1 MKNIA
6 TFLKPYKL
14 AIIIA
19 YALTFI
25 ELITELLF
33 PFFLGMIID
42 QGIIPQNMDVIIFWG
57 SIMLGLSVFTFL
69 MGIINSYFASHVG
82 NSYAYDVRAKLFAM
96 IQQFTFEQLSKF
108 PTSGL
113 VTRFTNDVR
122 QVQNTIFMALRI
134 MAKAPFMIIG
144 GVIMAFIVNVKLA
157 AIFLITV
164 PILTVFLFW
173 VLKKGSVMF
182 KNVQQNVD
190 EVNRVLQENIAGIRV
205 IKAFVTRRFEKS
217 RFSQANKD
225 LATTTQTAFRF
236 MEAAMPV
243 LLFVMNMSL
252 LFIIWYGNRQTI
264 AGTVQVGDVVAIVN
278 YALRIVM
285 AISML
290 AFITMAFSRAKASSE
305 RIDNVLN
312 EKMDKIPVDTTYGDP
327 AKNTITNGAITFQN
341 VSFEYPASNIAV
353 LEKISFAIDGGST
366 LAVIG
371 STGSGKT
378 TMFQLLPRLYE
389 PNEGSIFID
398 GTSLTAYEPNLLRN
412 EIGYV
417 PQSPLLFTGTIAD
430 NLRFGK
436 ADASDDAL
444 IQAAKDAQIHETIMA
459 FPNGYDT
466 IVGQR
471 GVNLSGGQKQR
482 ISIARAL
489 VRQPKI
495 LMLDDSTSALD
506 LATEAKLLQ
515 AISKYDCTLLLI
527 TQKVSTAKQ
536 ADNILLLDD
545 GKCLAVGSHDTL
557 MRTSPL
563 YERIVDSQLEE
574 EVPYV

>member
-1 MKNIA
+1 MKNIT

-33 PFFLGMIID
+33 PFFLGLIID
-42 QGIIPQNMDVIIFWG
+42 KGIIPQDMDTIIFWG
-57 SIMLGLSVFTFL
+57 SIMLGLSIFTFV

-82 NSYAYDVRAKLFAM
+82 NSYAFDVREKLFDM

-134 MAKAPFMIIG
+134 MAKAPFMILG
-144 GVIMAFIVNVKLA
+144 GVIMAFIVNFKLA

-164 PILTVFLFW
+164 PILTAFLFW
-173 VLKKGSVMF
+173 VLKKGSAMF
-182 KNVQQNVD
+182 KKVQQNVD
-190 EVNRVLQENIAGIRV
+190 EVNRVIQENIAGIRV
-205 IKAFVTRRFEKS
+205 IKAFVTRRFEKT
-217 RFSQANKD
+217 RFSKANKE

-236 MEAAMPV
+236 MEASMPV

-264 AGTVQVGDVVAIVN
+264 AGTIEVGDVVAIVN

-312 EKMDKIPVDTTYGDP
+312 EAMEDIPTDTTFGNP
-327 AKNTITNGAITFQN
+327 KSRHITQGAIRFKN
-341 VSFEYPASNIAV
+341 VSFQYPTSPIHI

-378 TMFQLLPRLYE
+378 TMFQLIPRLYE
-389 PNEGSIFID
+389 PNDGQIYID
-398 GTSLTAYEPNLLRN
+398 DIPLIAYDPKTIRHD
-412 EIGYV
+412 IGYV

-436 ADASDDAL
+436 ADATDEQI
-444 IQAAKDAQIHETIMA
+444 IQAAKDAQIHDTIMA
-459 FPNGYDT
+459 FPKQYDT

-489 VRQPKI
+489 VRKPKI

-515 AISKYDCTLLLI
+515 AIKKYDCTLLLI

-545 GKCLAVGSHDTL
+545 GKCLAIGSHDQL
-557 MRTSPL
+557 METSPL

>member
-1 MKNIA
+1 MKNILH
-6 TFLKPYKL
+6 FLKPYKL
-14 AIIIA
+14 AIIVA
-19 YALTFI
+19 YAFTFV
-25 ELITELLF
+25 ELMTELLF
-33 PFFLGMIID
+33 PFILGIVID
-42 QGIIPQNMDVIIFWG
+42 KGIIPQDMDTIIFWG
-57 SIMLGLSVFTFL
+57 SIMFGLSIFTFITGL
-69 MGIINSYFASHVG
+69 LNSYFASHVG
-82 NSYAYDVRAKLFAM
+82 NGYAYDVREKLFDN
-96 IQQFTFEQLSKF
+96 IQQFTYEQLSKF
-108 PTSGL
+108 PTSGM

-144 GVIMAFIVNVKLA
+144 GVVMAFIVNVKLA
-157 AIFLITV
+157 AIFLVTV
-164 PILTVFLFW
+164 PILTIFLFW
-173 VLKKGSVMF
+173 VLKKGSKMF
-182 KNVQQNVD
+182 NKVQLNVD

-217 RFSQANKD
+217 RFKKANKD
-225 LATTTQTAFRF
+225 LALTTQTAFRF

-252 LFIIWYGNRQTI
+252 LFIIWYGNRQAI

-290 AFITMAFSRAKASSE
+290 AFITMAFSRAKASAG
-305 RIDNVLN
+305 RIDHVLN
-312 EKMDKIPVDTTYGDP
+312 EKMSVIPTDLTHGDP
-327 AKNTITNGAITFQN
+327 KKQTIQNGSVHFDH
-341 VSFEYPASNIAV
+341 VSFQYPESDLQV
-353 LEKISFAIDGGST
+353 LDDVSFSIDGGST

-371 STGSGKT
+371 STGAGKT

-389 PNEGSIFID
+389 PTEGVVTID
-398 GTSLTAYEPNLLRN
+398 GIPLPAFDPKTIRD

-436 ADASDDAL
+436 ADASEQE
-444 IQAAKDAQIHETIMA
+444 IVQAAKDAQIHETIMK
-459 FPNGYDT
+459 FPEQYET

-506 LATEAKLLQ
+506 LTTEAKLLA
-515 AISKYDCTLLLI
+515 AIESYDCTLLLI

-545 GKCLAVGSHDTL
+545 GKCLAIGSHDTL
-557 MRTSPL
+557 LQTSTL
-563 YERIVDSQLEE
+563 YQRIVESQQEE
-574 EVPYV
+574 EVRHA